1 MGDSGTGSVT
11 VEDWTRRCAADF
23 DAAGLHF
30 GHGTDN
36 ALDEAAW
43 LVLHV
48 LGAPLDGEFDDWDAA
63 VADDAAAQIAA
74 LARARIDSGRPMAY
88 LLGEAWFCGLPF
100 SVTDDV
106 LVPRS
111 PLAEMILSGYQPW
124 LPERSRGRALDLCC
138 GSGCI
143 GIATAV
149 HLPGWQVDLS
159 DVSDAALAVARENIQ
174 RHGLG
179 ERVSAWASD
188 GFDDLPERR
197 WDLIVTNPPYV
208 PNAALNEL
216 PREYLAEPSLGL
228 VSGDDGLDLP
238 LRILAD
244 APARLADD
252 GILVCEVGESAERLE
267 AELPDVGFTWIE
279 FEHGGDGVFTMS
291 KNELNDAR
299 PRVLA
304 RLESRKHVP

>member
-1 MGDSGTGSVT
+1 MGDSGTGPVT

-23 DAAGLHF
+23 EAAGLHF

-48 LGAPLDGEFDDWDAA
+48 LGASLDGDFDDWGAEVPAADAER
-63 VADDAAAQIAA
+63 IAA
-74 LARARIDSGRPMAY
+74 LARVRIDSGRPMAY
-88 LLGEAWFCGLPF
+88 LLGEAWFCGMPF
-100 SVTDDV
+100 RVTDDV

-111 PLAEMILSGYQPW
+111 PLAELIVAQYQPW
-124 LPERSRGRALDLCC
+124 LPGRTEGRALDLCC

-143 GIATAV
+143 GIATAAY
-149 HLPGWQVDLS
+149 LPGWQVDLS
-159 DVSDAALAVARENIQ
+159 DISDAALAVARENIE
-174 RHGLG
+174 RHGVG

-188 GFDDLPERR
+188 GFDDLPERQ

-216 PREYLAEPSLGL
+216 PREYRAEPSLGL

-244 APARLADD
+244 APSRLCDD

-267 AELPDVGFTWIE
+267 AELPNVAFTWIE